1 MKVLVLGGGGREHA
15 LAWRLARSASV
26 TRVYVTPGNPGMANV
41 AECIGLDAAT
51 PEEYL
56 GLAERLGVDVTVVG
70 PEAPLVAGV
79 VDLFR
84 QCGKPIVGP
93 TRAAANLEGSKVFA
107 KELMNE
113 AGIPTARYAIAESE
127 EEALAALPRFELP
140 VVLKADGLAA
150 GKGVIVAKSR
160 AEATEG
166 VAALFSG
173 QLAGDA
179 GRRVVIE
186 DFLPGREVSFIVLTD
201 GETILPLAPTQDHK
215 AVHDGDQG
223 PNTGGMGAFC
233 ADHILTAAETQEV
246 LDRVISPTIR
256 HMAERGTPFT
266 GFLYAGLM
274 MTDQGIRVLEF
285 NARLGDPECQTLM
298 HRLNSD
304 WGAVLFR
311 AAVGKLAGVSLNW
324 DAAPS
329 VCVVAAAHGYPG
341 QVRTGDAITGVRD
354 AEAGG
359 AVVFHAGTR
368 WNQGTLETAGGRVL
382 GVTASGVDLRAAMNR
397 AYLGMEQIHFDG
409 MHFRRDIG
417 SKGLNRAAG
426 A

>member
-26 TRVYVTPGNPGMANV
+26 TRVYVSPGNPGMANV
-41 AECIGLDAAT
+41 AECIALDSST

-56 GLAERLGVDVTVVG
+56 GLAERLGVDLTVVG

-84 QCGKPIVGP
+84 ECGKPIVGP
-93 TRAAANLEGSKVFA
+93 TRAAAALEGSKVFA
-107 KELMNE
+107 KEIMND
-113 AGIPTARYAIAESE
+113 AGIPTARYTIAET
-127 EEALAALPRFELP
+127 EAEAIAALPRFELP

-150 GKGVIVAKSR
+150 GKGVVVANTW
-160 AEATEG
+160 AEAQNG
-166 VAALFSG
+166 VHALFSG

-201 GETILPLAPTQDHK
+201 GETVLPLAATQDHK
-215 AVHDGDQG
+215 AVHDHDQG

-233 ADHILTAAETQEV
+233 ADGILTATETQEV
-246 LDRVISPTIR
+246 LDRVIHPTLR
-256 HMAERGTPFT
+256 AMAERGAPFT

-274 MTDQGIRVLEF
+274 LTSKGIQVLEF

-298 HRLNSD
+298 HRMNSD
-304 WGAVLFR
+304 WGAILLR
-311 AAVGKLAGVSLNW
+311 AASGKLAGATLNW

-329 VCVVAAAHGYPG
+329 VCVVAAAAGYPG
-341 QVRTGDAITGVRD
+341 HVRLGDAITGVRD

-368 WNQGTLETAGGRVL
+368 LTDGILETAGGRVL
-382 GVTASGVDLRAAMNR
+382 GVTASGADLRAAMNR
-397 AYLGMEQIHFDG
+397 AYLGMQQIRFDG
-409 MHFRRDIG
+409 IHFRRDIG
-417 SKGLNRAAG
+417 AKGLK
-426 A
+426 

>member
-15 LAWRLARSASV
+15 LAWRLARGASV
-26 TRVYVTPGNPGMANV
+26 TRVYVTPGNPGMAMV
-41 AECIGLDAAT
+41 AECIALENYT

-93 TRAAANLEGSKVFA
+93 TQAAANLEGSKVFA

-113 AGIPTARYAIAESE
+113 AGIPTARYFIAESE
-127 EEALAALPRFELP
+127 PEALAALARFEYP

-150 GKGVIVAKSR
+150 GKGVIVAKTR
-160 AEATEG
+160 NEAMDGIT
-166 VAALFSG
+166 ALFSG
-173 QLAGDA
+173 QFGEAGQT
-179 GRRVVIE
+179 VVIE

-201 GETILPLAPTQDHK
+201 GETVLPLAPTQDHK
-215 AVHDGDQG
+215 AVHDNDQG

-233 ADHILTAAETQEV
+233 SDKILTAAETQEV
-246 LDRVISPTIR
+246 LNRVIYPAVR
-256 HMAERGTPFT
+256 AMAERGTPFT

-298 HRLNSD
+298 HRLHSD

-311 AAVGKLAGVSLNW
+311 AAVGKLAGVSLSW

-341 QVRTGDAITGVRD
+341 PMRIGDAITGVRD

-359 AVVFHAGTR
+359 AVVFQAGTR
-368 WNQGTLETAGGRVL
+368 MNHGVLETAGGRVL

-397 AYLGMEQIHFDG
+397 AYLGMEQIQFDG
-409 MHFRRDIG
+409 KHFRRDIG
-417 SKGLNRAAG
+417 AKGLG
-426 A
+426 

>member
-15 LAWRLARSASV
+15 LAWRLARGASV
-26 TRVYVTPGNPGMANV
+26 QRVYVTPGNPGMATV
-41 AECIGLDAAT
+41 AECITLESYT

-56 GLAERLGVDVTVVG
+56 GLAQRLGVDLTVVG

-84 QCGKPIVGP
+84 EAGKPIVGP
-93 TRAAANLEGSKVFA
+93 TRAAAAIEGSKVFA
-107 KELMNE
+107 KEIMNA

-127 EEALAALPRFELP
+127 EEALTALPRFELP

-160 AEATEG
+160 AEAEDG
-166 VAALFSG
+166 VRALFSG

-179 GRRVVIE
+179 GKRIVVE

-215 AVHDGDQG
+215 AVHDNDEG

-233 ADHILTAAETQEV
+233 ADSILTPKETQEV
-246 LDRVISPTIR
+246 LERVIQPAIR
-256 HMAERGTPFT
+256 EMAARGVPFT

-274 MTDQGIRVLEF
+274 MTARGIQVLEF

-298 HRLNSD
+298 HRMNSD
-304 WGAVLFR
+304 FAAVLYR
-311 AAVGKLAGVSLNW
+311 AAIGKLAGATLNW

-329 VCVVAAAHGYPG
+329 VCVVAAASGYPS
-341 QVRTGDAITGVRD
+341 QVRIGDAITGVRD

-359 AVVFHAGTR
+359 AVVFQAGTR
-368 WNQGTLETAGGRVL
+368 LMDGVLETAGGRVL

-397 AYLGMEQIHFDG
+397 AYLGMEQIRFDG
-409 MHFRRDIG
+409 IHFRRDIG
-417 SKGLNRAAG
+417 AKGLK
-426 A
+426 

>member
-1 MKVLVLGGGGREHA
+1 M
-15 LAWRLARSASV
+15 

-41 AECIGLDAAT
+41 AECIALNHYT

-93 TRAAANLEGSKVFA
+93 TRAAAHLEGSKVFA

-113 AGIPTARYAIAESE
+113 AGIPTARYAIAETE
-127 EEALAALPRFELP
+127 AEALAALARFELP

-150 GKGVIVAKSR
+150 GKGVIVAKTR
-160 AEATEG
+160 PDAEEG
-166 VAALFSG
+166 IRVLFSG
-173 QLAGDA
+173 QLGAAGQ
-179 GRRVVIE
+179 RVVIE

-201 GETILPLAPTQDHK
+201 GETVLPLAPTQDHK
-215 AVHDGDQG
+215 AVYDNDQG

-233 ADHILTAAETQEV
+233 SDNILSPAETQEV
-246 LDRVISPTIR
+246 LDRVIAPTIR
-256 HMAERGTPFT
+256 AMAERETPFT

-274 MTDQGIRVLEF
+274 MTERGIRVLEF

-298 HRLNSD
+298 HRMNSD

-311 AAVGKLAGVSLNW
+311 AAVGKLAGVSLSW
-324 DAAPS
+324 DSSPS

-341 QVRTGDAITGVRD
+341 EVRTGDSITGVRD

-359 AVVFHAGTR
+359 AVVFQAGTR
-368 WNQGTLETAGGRVL
+368 LRDGVLETAGGRVL
-382 GVTASGVDLRAAMNR
+382 GVTASGADLRAAMNR
-397 AYLGMEQIHFDG
+397 AYLGMEQIQFAG
-409 MHFRRDIG
+409 KHFRRDIG
-417 SKGLNRAAG
+417 LKGIRRIEAG
-426 A
+426 SY

>member
-1 MKVLVLGGGGREHA
+1 MKVLVIGGGGREHA
-15 LAWRLARSASV
+15 LAWRLARGASI

-41 AECIGLDAAT
+41 AECVPLENAT

-56 GLAERLGVDVTVVG
+56 GLAERLGVDFTVVG

-93 TRAAANLEGSKVFA
+93 TKAAANLEGSKVFS
-107 KELMNE
+107 KEIMNS
-113 AGIPTARYAIAESE
+113 AGIPTARYTIAESE
-127 EEALAALPRFELP
+127 AEALAALPRFELP

-150 GKGVIVAKSR
+150 GKGVIVAKTR
-160 AEATEG
+160 DEASDG
-166 VAALFSG
+166 VRALFSG

-179 GRRVVIE
+179 GRVVVIE

-201 GETILPLAPTQDHK
+201 GETVVPLAPTQDHK
-215 AVHDGDQG
+215 AVHDGDEG

-233 ADHILTAAETQEV
+233 ADNILTGAETQEV
-246 LDRVISPTIR
+246 LDRVIAPTIR
-256 HMAERGTPFT
+256 AMAQRGTPFS

-274 MTDQGIRVLEF
+274 MTEKGIQVLEF

-298 HRLNSD
+298 HRMNSD
-304 WGAVLFR
+304 WGAVLYR
-311 AAVGKLAGVSLNW
+311 AATGRLAGVTIGW

-341 QVRTGDAITGVRD
+341 QVRTGDSISGVRD

-359 AVVFHAGTR
+359 AVVFQAGTR
-368 WNQGTLETAGGRVL
+368 LNAQGGLVTAGGRVL

-397 AYLGMEQIHFDG
+397 AYLGMEQIRFEG
-409 MHFRRDIG
+409 IHFRRDIG
-417 SKGLNRAAG
+417 AKGLARRPV
-426 A
+426 

>member
-1 MKVLVLGGGGREHA
+1 
-15 LAWRLARSASV
+15 
-26 TRVYVTPGNPGMANV
+26 MANV
-41 AECIGLDAAT
+41 ADCIVLDAAT

-107 KELMNE
+107 KEIMNS
-113 AGIPTARYAIAESE
+113 AGIPTARYAIAETE
-127 EEALAALPRFELP
+127 AEALAALPRFELP
-140 VVLKADGLAA
+140 IVLKADGLVA
-150 GKGVIVAKSR
+150 GKGVIVAKTR
-160 AEATEG
+160 PEAIEG
-166 VAALFSG
+166 IAALFSG
-173 QLAGDA
+173 QIGAAGQT
-179 GRRVVIE
+179 VVLE

-201 GETILPLAPTQDHK
+201 GETVLPLAPTQDHK
-215 AVHDGDQG
+215 AVHDNDQG

-233 ADHILTAAETQEV
+233 SSNILTPGETQEV
-246 LDRVISPTIR
+246 LDRVIHPAIR
-256 HMAERGTPFT
+256 AMADRGTPFT

-274 MTDQGIRVLEF
+274 MTEQGIRVLEF

-298 HRLNSD
+298 HRMNSD
-304 WGAVLFR
+304 WGAVLYR
-311 AAVGKLAGVSLNW
+311 AAVGKLAGVSLDW

-329 VCVVAAAHGYPG
+329 VCVVAAAAGYPG
-341 QVRTGDAITGVRD
+341 PVRLGDAITGVKD

-359 AVVFHAGTR
+359 AVVFQAGTR
-368 WNQGTLETAGGRVL
+368 WNQGVLETAGGRVL

-397 AYLGMEQIHFDG
+397 AYLGMEQIHFPG
-409 MHFRRDIG
+409 KHFRSDIG
-417 SKGLNRAAG
+417 VKGLSR
-426 A
+426 